1 MGRRSGPI
9 CSSCLILPDTYHCRR
24 CGSHIPAGQR
34 VRTCSSSASLTDVWS
49 QIQRDHRHVC
59 REREGEAKIKRNN
72 SEVRGSIKG
81 EVGTSATVPL
91 PAHHPPPPRLVAS
104 RQNGKTPRCIATCH
118 HPAALHIS
126 RAGAARFSSVHL
138 LHPAAAQF
146 CRPRLTESKCRKG
159 QTVQTGSWS
168 SCSPHHRKSCRNQP
182 SQFDQHVCPPVRLSA
197 CPPAVFA
204 PPVAEILF
212 LKICVF
218 TRRPKSMTQPP
229 GRRIRPHS

>member
-9 CSSCLILPDTYHCRR
+9 CSSCLILPDAYHCRR

-91 PAHHPPPPRLVAS
+91 PPHPPGLWLPGRMEKRHVAS
-104 RQNGKTPRCIATCH
+104 QPAIIQLLFTSAVRERPDSPVSTFSTQQLHSSAVQDSQNRNAGKARRCRRAH
-118 HPAALHIS
+118 GPHAHPITGRAAETSLPSLIS
-126 RAGAARFSSVHL
+126 TS
-138 LHPAAAQF
+138 
-146 CRPRLTESKCRKG
+146 
-159 QTVQTGSWS
+159 
-168 SCSPHHRKSCRNQP
+168 
-182 SQFDQHVCPPVRLSA
+182 VRLSA